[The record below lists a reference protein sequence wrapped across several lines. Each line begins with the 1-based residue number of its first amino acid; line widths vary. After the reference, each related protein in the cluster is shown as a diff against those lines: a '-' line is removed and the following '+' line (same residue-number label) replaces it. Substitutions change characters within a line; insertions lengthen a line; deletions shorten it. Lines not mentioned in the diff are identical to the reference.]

1 MVLASQGDP
10 TMQITITIREIANG
24 FLVSD
29 QYGEHLGHMDA
40 RPVETFFQHEQQ
52 MIDAMPGFTAQAIGR
67 QRIRDEEYRR
77 MMEREQRDFGQRVAE
92 KASNLRSVYRG
103 EPVYGQ
109 AIPVNHGGDGHP
121 IGWSDPDATPPDDG
135 DPHLTEEPMICGG
148 PIQTEETRTYPVDES
163 AEFIRDK
170 PVMDTSA
177 FGQRD
182 EGPAEK

>member
-1 MVLASQGDP
+1 MVRASQGDP

-77 MMEREQRDFGQRVAE
+77 MMENEQRDFGKLSAPMAQRSAP
-92 KASNLRSVYRG
+92 AARG
-103 EPVYGQ
+103 YQGQ
-109 AIPVNHGGDGHP
+109 P
-121 IGWSDPDATPPDDG
+121 IGWSELDRPMGATPPDDG
-135 DPHLTEEPMICGG
+135 DPHNVV
-148 PIQTEETRTYPVDES
+148 VDEG
-163 AEFIRDK
+163 AEFIHK